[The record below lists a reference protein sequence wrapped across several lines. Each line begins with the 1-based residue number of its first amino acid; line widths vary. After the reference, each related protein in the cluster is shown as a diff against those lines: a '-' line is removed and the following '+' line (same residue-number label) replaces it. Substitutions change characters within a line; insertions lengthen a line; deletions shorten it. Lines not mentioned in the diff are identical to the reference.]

1 LVVVD
6 CARSGIGLAAAKIL
20 ALMNPNHRIV
30 LVARTLEKARFAMEQ
45 VAQVLLPLP
54 TAYEDNEDDENLQ
67 QQHEQQPLTRRGHNL
82 IALACDHCRLD
93 SVREFCE
100 QLKSVLQDTY
110 RPELWTHQ
118 GIDALCLNAAVL
130 LPEAASSQPSFTQDG
145 IETTFQTNH
154 VAPFLMLNL
163 LYESMNPNGR
173 VVFTTSGL
181 HLQCNT
187 LDVSGAY
194 DAATKQ
200 VRRNFEMLDGSAY
213 HYKRAYTISKLC
225 NVATCHE
232 LHQRQHQQPT
242 QRPGGGGSSK
252 GVVPICFSPGLM
264 LGSGLFRHQDLK
276 VVQQH
281 VATAKCMPQ
290 AKTVEWGAGALV
302 YVAVS
307 DRAGQLPNVY
317 WSDESFMGC
326 AAVYGKEFRPNPLTA
341 AVMEDDRRKQLWDL
355 SLQLA
360 KLLPEEE
367 LFRP

>member
-1 LVVVD
+1 
-6 CARSGIGLAAAKIL
+6 LAAAKIL
-20 ALMNPNHRIV
+20 AIINPNHRIV
-30 LVARTLEKARFAMEQ
+30 LVARTVEKARFAMEQ
-45 VAQVLLPLP
+45 VAQVLPP
-54 TAYEDNEDDENLQ
+54 PATPYGIDDDEDEDGDENYHQ
-67 QQHEQQPLTRRGHNL
+67 QQQHEHEQQPLARRHHNL

-93 SVREFCE
+93 SVREFCD
-100 QLKSVLQDTY
+100 QLQSALNDTY

-118 GIDALCLNAAVL
+118 GIDVLCLNAAVL
-130 LPEAASSQPSFTQDG
+130 LPEAASSQPFFTQDG

-154 VAPFLMLNL
+154 VAPFLMLNR
-163 LYESMNPNGR
+163 LYDSMNPQSR

-181 HLQCNT
+181 HLQCDT

-194 DAATKQ
+194 DSATKQ

-232 LHQRQHQQPT
+232 LHQRQQQ
-242 QRPGGGGSSK
+242 QQQCGGNR
-252 GVVPICFSPGLM
+252 VVPICFSPGLM

-302 YVAVS
+302 YVALS

-326 AAVYGKEFRPNPLTA
+326 AAGYGKEFRPNPLTP
-341 AVMEDDRRKQLWDL
+341 AVMEDDRRRQLWEL
-355 SLQLA
+355 SVQLA

-367 LFRP
+367 LCRP

>member
-1 LVVVD
+1 
-6 CARSGIGLAAAKIL
+6 LAAAKIL

-30 LVARTLEKARFAMEQ
+30 LVARTLEKAQFAMEQ
-45 VAQVLLPLP
+45 VALVLPPLP
-54 TAYEDNEDDENLQ
+54 TAYENDVDDDENH
-67 QQHEQQPLTRRGHNL
+67 QQHENEQPRLAHRGHNL

-93 SVREFCE
+93 SVREFCD
-100 QLKSVLQDTY
+100 QLKRALNDTY

-118 GIDALCLNAAVL
+118 GIDVLCLNAAVL
-130 LPEAASSQPSFTQDG
+130 LPEAASSQPFFTSDG

-163 LYESMNPNGR
+163 LYNSMNPHGR

-181 HLQCNT
+181 HLQCNE

-194 DAATKQ
+194 DSTTKQ
-200 VRRNFEMLDGSAY
+200 ARRKFEMLDGSTY
-213 HYKRAYTISKLC
+213 HYKRAYTLSKLC

-232 LHQRQHQQPT
+232 LHQRQHQQQQQT
-242 QRPGGGGSSK
+242 QRVGGGGSSSR

-302 YVAVS
+302 YVALS

-326 AAVYGKEFRPNPLTA
+326 SAVYGKEFRPNPLTP
-341 AVMEDDRRKQLWDL
+341 AVMDDDRRKQLWDL
-355 SLQLA
+355 SLKLA
-360 KLLPEEE
+360 KMLPEEE
-367 LFRP
+367 LCRP